1 MISLIVAFDENRVIG
16 KNNSLPW
23 HIPEDMEKFK
33 KATMGNVIIM
43 GRKTFEGIGR
53 PLPGR
58 VNIVITRDKSFY
70 YEGVKAFYSV
80 EKALE
85 EAGKLEREIFF
96 IGGSSIY
103 RQVANL
109 VDKLYISY
117 IHGKYEGDSYFPEI
131 NLEEFQII
139 REEHHDDFDYKE
151 YMRKTPV
158 L

>member
-23 HIPEDMEKFK
+23 HIPDEMEKFK

-58 VNIVITRDKSFY
+58 VNIVITGDKSFSHV
-70 YEGVKAFYSV
+70 GVEVFCSI

-85 EAGKLEREIFF
+85 ESGKLEKEVFF

-103 RQVANL
+103 RQVKDL

-131 NLEEFQII
+131 NLEEFQLIK
-139 REEHHDDFDYKE
+139 EEHHDDFDYKE

-158 L
+158 I